1 MRALIT
7 AVSLLALLA
16 TPAFANSGSD
26 KMKACAA
33 TWKTMT
39 PDQKKGQTYQAY
51 TATCMKGGAAAAVAP
66 AAPVIPPGSTAKCND
81 GTYISSKVHQ
91 GACSGHKGV
100 AKWL

>member
-1 MRALIT
+1 MRAFVT
-7 AVSLLALLA
+7 SVSLLVLLA
-16 TPAFANSGSD
+16 TPAFANAGSD
-26 KMKACAA
+26 RMKACAA

-51 TATCMKGGAAAAVAP
+51 TATCMKGGAAAG
-66 AAPVIPPGSTAKCND
+66 APVIPAGSTARCND

>member
-1 MRALIT
+1 MRTFIT
-7 AVSLLALLA
+7 AVSLLAFLA

-39 PDQKKGQTYQAY
+39 TDQKKGQTYQAY
-51 TATCMKGGAAAAVAP
+51 TAACMKGGAAAP
-66 AAPVIPPGSTAKCND
+66 AAPAGSTAQCND

>member
-1 MRALIT
+1 MRTLIA
-7 AVSLLALLA
+7 AVSLLVLLA
-16 TPAFANSGSD
+16 TPAFANAGSD

-39 PDQKKGQTYQAY
+39 ADQRKGQTYQAY
-51 TATCMKGGAAAAVAP
+51 TATCMKGSAAAAALAIP
-66 AAPVIPPGSTAKCND
+66 AGSTAQCND
-81 GTYISSKVHQ
+81 GTYISNKVHQ